1 MNGRCKDRAICFY
14 PMRHMSAFICLYT
27 YEQYICTRDDLEKYA
42 DSYLAHR
49 LAVIAA
55 VQLQSVVKK

>member
-1 MNGRCKDRAICFY
+1 MAVVKIKLFVFT
-14 PMRHMSAFICLYT
+14 PMHMSAFICLYT